1 MQECWKEYVDRPSFI
16 HVMNALS
23 ALMHRYKNS
32 DHFES
37 RWHTSKPNTIPVI
50 DNADKLKSRLA
61 SLSSKADNDSG
72 IDLDNPTRLRGLSMS
87 QLQQSVSRQRIM
99 NDDVSS
105 ESPASSRRFSNSSTG
120 DLFSSPVSMKH
131 RSPSLENLHGSLDT
145 IGILGRRV
153 SGDEVF
159 GSSSSD
165 FWPKERRSGDEE
177 SNDAKVDFRLGLC
190 SRSSDASILWNDKP
204 LFQTDSYME
213 DTSFT
218 KRADSLGTDAEEEL
232 WRKRIER
239 GEFTEKVKEK
249 SKSVADLMVLTHIEC
264 SESSESDSLPSFHS
278 RQSSF
283 NRHSMR
289 APKLSTVAP
298 LSLFNSLSFG
308 SESNLPAVEKDNEF
322 QETLKKIQIAKMNG
336 DEDSLNLVSLQ
347 ANSLV
352 SREEGGGGGS
362 GSAGAKIGH
371 HHFLA
376 NEASEKR
383 SPHYHSSHIHNTCSN
398 AIATSQV
405 KLPLFNNSLFAGT
418 VSMLEKRAPGDGAES
433 DMCEEPSPVA
443 SNTMKAT
450 EPKVLVTDNSCS
462 MVVSDPV
469 VEATAA
475 MPTEELADSVV
486 IGPSECD
493 TLEFFKGLKT
503 TLVDQKLESPVEE
516 ATESS
521 FQLSSPQTLTDFLQ
535 DSSDDYFYK
544 CSNEE
549 VEDEQLPLDEVAQT
563 RSTYCEYCYA
573 KCHFSNECLRCKD
586 KSLEENC
593 SCESFENLEKYR
605 DCTAL
610 NSCPFQSDDSGRGTD
625 QINSGDGS
633 SDKSLEGSISVQMN
647 EVKNR
652 LEDVI
657 AKFAVTDELSDDN
670 CSSLED
676 DKDSS
681 PDCVEEFIE
690 KVKAVA
696 GAVEVLELETNDD
709 VADCGNDE
717 FKVRVVEAD
726 EEVAGQ
732 PTCAEAAAAAENVII
747 VDNDVVP
754 NGGCS
759 RRDSL
764 LAISEENDNSASF
777 EEDTCIGT
785 GMASS
790 NSGKWSEDGDSGSE
804 SELKDEGAEEEDE
817 KSSSSRT
824 FVKVEQLFFNV
835 DPKFEREYEAELSKS
850 ESFSK
855 FDSSLSECS
864 DMNFSG
870 VYVNENTTSDIDDV
884 KLQVLHF
891 LAFLFSVLQIL
902 GEVDSMEK
910 NNLIEK
916 YH

>member
-23 ALMHRYKNS
+23 ALMHRYKHS
-32 DHFES
+32 DQFES
-37 RWHTSKPNTIPVI
+37 RWHTSKPNTIPVV
-50 DNADKLKSRLA
+50 DNADKLNSRLA

-72 IDLDNPTRLRGLSMS
+72 IDLDNPARLRGLSMS
-87 QLQQSVSRQRIM
+87 QLQQSVSRQRIT
-99 NDDVSS
+99 NDELSS

-165 FWPKERRSGDEE
+165 FWPKERRSVDDE
-177 SNDAKVDFRLGLC
+177 AKVDFQLGLC
-190 SRSSDASILWNDKP
+190 GRSSDASILWSDKP
-204 LFQTDSYME
+204 LFQTDSYAE
-213 DTSFT
+213 DVSYT

-283 NRHSMR
+283 NRHSKR
-289 APKLSTVAP
+289 APKLGTAAP
-298 LSLFNSLSFG
+298 LSLLNSLSFG
-308 SESNLPAVEKDNEF
+308 SESNLPAVEKDSEF
-322 QETLKKIQIAKMNG
+322 QEALKKIQIAKLTG

-347 ANSLV
+347 PNSLA

-362 GSAGAKIGH
+362 AGAKTGP

-383 SPHYHSSHIHNTCSN
+383 SPHYSSHEACSN
-398 AIATSQV
+398 AIAASQA
-405 KLPLFNNSLFAGT
+405 KLPLFDNSLFEGA
-418 VSMLEKRAPGDGAES
+418 MLEKRAPGDGAES
-433 DMCEEPSPVA
+433 TACAEP
-443 SNTMKAT
+443 AT
-450 EPKVLVTDNSCS
+450 TEL
-462 MVVSDPV
+462 VSDSGSVSAP
-469 VEATAA
+469 
-475 MPTEELADSVV
+475 ELADSVV

-493 TLEFFKGLKT
+493 TLEYFKGLKT
-503 TLVDQKLESPVEE
+503 TLVDQKLESPEE
-516 ATESS
+516 VGKLS
-521 FQLSSPQTLTDFLQ
+521 FQPSSPQTLTDFLQ

-544 CSNEE
+544 CGNEE
-549 VEDEQLPLDEVAQT
+549 EQQPEEVAQS

-676 DKDSS
+676 DKECP
-681 PDCVEEFIE
+681 PDVEEFIE
-690 KVKAVA
+690 KVKAA
-696 GAVEVLELETNDD
+696 GTVEVLELEANDQ
-709 VADCGNDE
+709 VADNDE
-717 FKVRVVEAD
+717 FKVRIFEAD
-726 EEVAGQ
+726 DDAAQ
-732 PTCAEAAAAAENVII
+732 PCADAENVIS
-747 VDNDVVP
+747 VDDVAP
-754 NGGCS
+754 SSS

-790 NSGKWSEDGDSGSE
+790 NSGKWSDGESASD

-824 FVKVEQLFFNV
+824 FVKVEQLFFTV

-855 FDSSLSECS
+855 FDNSLSECS

-870 VYVNENTTSDIDDV
+870 IFGNESATVDCDDV
-884 KLQVLHF
+884 KLQVRPHF
-891 LAFLFSVLQIL
+891 LASLFREVNFLKLVI
-902 GEVDSMEK
+902 
-910 NNLIEK
+910 
-916 YH
+916 

>member
-1 MQECWKEYVDRPSFI
+1 MRECWKDYADRPSFI

-23 ALMHRYKNS
+23 ALMHRFKNN

-37 RWHTSKPNTIPVI
+37 RWHTSKPNTIPVT
-50 DNADKLKSRLA
+50 DNADKLTSRLA

-72 IDLDNPTRLRGLSMS
+72 IDLDNPGRLRGLSMS
-87 QLQQSVSRQRIM
+87 QLQQSVSRQRII
-99 NDDVSS
+99 NDELSS

-120 DLFSSPVSMKH
+120 DLFSSPVSLKH

-145 IGILGRRV
+145 IGILGRRI

-165 FWPKERRSGDEE
+165 YWLKERRCDDDE
-177 SNDAKVDFRLGLC
+177 SSAKVDFQLGLC
-190 SRSSDASILWNDKP
+190 SRNSDASILWNDKP
-204 LFQTDSYME
+204 LFQTDSYLE

-218 KRADSLGTDAEEEL
+218 KRADSLGTDAEEEI

-249 SKSVADLMVLTHIEC
+249 SKSVADLMILTHIEC

-283 NRHSMR
+283 NRHCR
-289 APKLSTVAP
+289 RVPKLSNAP

-308 SESNLPAVEKDNEF
+308 SESNLPAVEKDDNF
-322 QETLKKIQIAKMNG
+322 QEALKKIQIAKMNG
-336 DEDSLNLVSLQ
+336 DEDSLNLVSFQ
-347 ANSLV
+347 ANSLAG
-352 SREEGGGGGS
+352 REEAGSSGGGGS
-362 GSAGAKIGH
+362 GGGGGGKMGH

-383 SPHYHSSHIHNTCSN
+383 SPHNLVHSSHINNACSS
-398 AIATSQV
+398 AIPANKA
-405 KLPLFNNSLFAGT
+405 KLPLFDNSLFEDAAT
-418 VSMLEKRAPGDGAES
+418 MLEKRAPGDGAES
-433 DMCEEPSPVA
+433 ASCTEPSAVA
-443 SNTMKAT
+443 SDAT
-450 EPKVLVTDNSCS
+450 EASEPHVLVTDNSSCTIAS
-462 MVVSDPV
+462 VPV
-469 VEATAA
+469 AEVPATT
-475 MPTEELADSVV
+475 PTVELADLVV

-493 TLEFFKGLKT
+493 TLEYFKGLKT
-503 TLVDQKLESPVEE
+503 TLVDEKLESPSDE
-516 ATESS
+516 APESS
-521 FQLSSPQTLTDFLQ
+521 FRPSSPQTLNEFLQ

-544 CSNEE
+544 CGNDEA
-549 VEDEQLPLDEVAQT
+549 EDDQQQLDEVART
-563 RSTYCEYCYA
+563 RSSYCEYCYA

-633 SDKSLEGSISVQMN
+633 SDKSLDGSISVQMN

-657 AKFAVTDELSDDN
+657 AKFAVTDEMSDDN

-676 DKDSS
+676 DKDTKYVEDNS
-681 PDCVEEFIE
+681 PDSTEEFIE

-696 GAVEVLELETNDD
+696 GEVEVLELETNDD
-709 VADCGNDE
+709 IASCVNDD
-717 FKVRVVEAD
+717 FKVQVFEAD
-726 EEVAGQ
+726 EEDESQRAR
-732 PTCAEAAAAAENVII
+732 EAASVADVENVII
-747 VDNDVVP
+747 VDNEGVL
-754 NGGCS
+754 NCGSS

-777 EEDTCIGT
+777 EEDTCIGA
-785 GMASS
+785 GVSSS
-790 NSGKWSEDGDSGSE
+790 NSGKWSNDDE
-804 SELKDEGAEEEDE
+804 SASDAELKDEEGDEEEDE

-824 FVKVEQLFFNV
+824 FVKVEQLFFTV

-855 FDSSLSECS
+855 FDNSLSECS
-864 DMNFSG
+864 DMNASG
-870 VYVNENTTSDIDDV
+870 VDVNEM
-884 KLQVLHF
+884 KLQVRLYF
-891 LAFLFSVLQIL
+891 IASSF
-902 GEVDSMEK
+902 
-910 NNLIEK
+910 
-916 YH
+916 